1 MASMGCIVAL
11 PDKALFQGEI
21 TYANIPG
28 TDGYFGV
35 LPGHEL
41 TVSLNREGGVV
52 TLTIGENEKREFL
65 VMGGATSVLDDKVT
79 VLARF
84 GTAVEDIDAEAVR
97 AEAAECKSAIA
108 ELEQMLDKKHLP
120 DQPQK
125 PTVVVT
131 APKKRGLFS
140 QVLGLFKKR
149 K

>member
-1 MASMGCIVAL
+1 MAIRLSPNEQAIMELIWSAGRPL
-11 PDKALFQGEI
+11 SRQEI
-21 TYANIPG
+21 LEG
-28 TDGYFGV
+28 TDGRSWNPASIHLV
-35 LPGHEL
+35 LNNMLSKGILRIIAQYAEEVAKGN
-41 TVSLNREGGVV
+41 TQRDR
-52 TLTIGENEKREFL
+52 TLDLAMCL
-65 VMGGATSVLDDKVT
+65 VCRDG
-79 VLARF
+79 
-84 GTAVEDIDAEAVR
+84 IDADT
-97 AEAAECKSAIA
+97 IA